1 MYLHLYILMFIYKFI
16 YLCLYISK
24 CTHYTH
30 ICWER
35 NKEEMEKG
43 YCIEVWTLYSLG
55 RIIQE
60 TDWELALWHN
70 ILIVVDTAMSS
81 K

>member
-1 MYLHLYILMFIYKFI
+1 MYTLYIYIYV
-16 YLCLYISK
+16 
-24 CTHYTH
+24 
-30 ICWER
+30 ER
-35 NKEEMEKG
+35 ETKKEEREKG
-43 YCIEVWTLYSLG
+43 EGRREGDCIEVWTLYSLG

-70 ILIVVDTAMSS
+70 ILRVVDAAMSS